1 MLNNGICAICKT
13 NKWTILCP
21 ECSRPLCSDCM
32 KDLDGYHRCER
43 CLNKDLKRGEQYSHA
58 VYTVLKDERT
68 KEQFG
73 NLFWDMVETM
83 FESLSFDTDG
93 MLHYKDGQVFYLTK
107 HDIEELGTDIL
118 IPELNEL
125 LVRIGEEPLTFR

>member
-21 ECSRPLCSDCM
+21 ECSRPLCSDCV

-93 MLHYKDGQVFYLTK
+93 MLHYLFCF
-107 HDIEELGTDIL
+107 
-118 IPELNEL
+118 
-125 LVRIGEEPLTFR
+125 GEKAASSSVSRMNRPACCCSSM

>member
-1 MLNNGICAICKT
+1 MLNDGICAICKK

-21 ECSRPLCSDCM
+21 ECSRPLCPGCV

-58 VYTVLKDERT
+58 VYTVLHDERT
-68 KEQFG
+68 KERFG
-73 NLFWDMVETM
+73 SLFWDMVETM
-83 FESLSFDTDG
+83 FESLSFDADG
-93 MLHYKDGQVFYLTK
+93 MLHYKDGQAFYLTK
-107 HDIEELGTDIL
+107 HDIEEIETDIL
-118 IPELNEL
+118 MLELNES

>member
-1 MLNNGICAICKT
+1 M
-13 NKWTILCP
+13 
-21 ECSRPLCSDCM
+21 
-32 KDLDGYHRCER
+32 
-43 CLNKDLKRGEQYSHA
+43 KRGEQYSRA
-58 VYTVLKDERT
+58 VYTVLHDERT

-73 NLFWDMVETM
+73 SLFWDMVETM

-93 MLHYKDGQVFYLTK
+93 MLRYKDGQVFYLTK
-107 HDIEELGTDIL
+107 HDVEALGTDIL

>member
-1 MLNNGICAICKT
+1 ML
-13 NKWTILCP
+13 
-21 ECSRPLCSDCM
+21 RPLCSDCV

-58 VYTVLKDERT
+58 VYTVLHDERT

-93 MLHYKDGQVFYLTK
+93 MLRYKDGQVFYLTK
-107 HDIEELGTDIL
+107 HDAEELGTDIL

-125 LVRIGEEPLTFR
+125 LVRIGEKPLTF

>member
-32 KDLDGYHRCER
+32 KDLDGCHRCER
-43 CLNKDLKRGEQYSHA
+43 CLNKDLKRGEQYSRA
-58 VYTVLKDERT
+58 VYTVLHDERT
-68 KEQFG
+68 KEQ
-73 NLFWDMVETM
+73 

-93 MLHYKDGQVFYLTK
+93 MLRYKDGQVFYLTK
-107 HDIEELGTDIL
+107 HDVEALGTDIL